1 MKKTILG
8 FIAFVVFQIAGLK
21 TQAQHKSLK
30 LEYLVVSVYEPVQSD
45 VLQSAG
51 QLRPMMTEIDRKLQD
66 MRNMGLIV
74 EVYATPENLRE
85 AAILRSPVI
94 RSSAEVL
101 EKASD
106 LGWKLQTAFSQDVNG
121 FPMKVFVFHRK
132 KKKS

>member
-1 MKKTILG
+1 MKNSIFGL
-8 FIAFVVFQIAGLK
+8 IALAVFQFAGLN
-21 TQAQHKSLK
+21 THAQHKSLK
-30 LEYLVVSVYEPVQSD
+30 LEYLVVSVYEPAQSD

-74 EVYATPENLRE
+74 EVYATPENQRE
-85 AAILRSPVI
+85 AAVLRSPVM

-106 LGWKLQTAFSQDVNG
+106 LGWKLQTAFSQDING

-132 KKKS
+132 KKKR

>member
-1 MKKTILG
+1 MRKRILG
-8 FIAFVVFQIAGLK
+8 FIVFVVFLIVGHK
-21 TQAQHKSLK
+21 THAQHKSLK
-30 LEYLVVSVYEPVQSD
+30 LEYLVVSVYEPAQSD
-45 VLQSAG
+45 VLQSAA
-51 QLRPMMTEIDRKLQD
+51 QLQPKLTEIDRKLQD

-85 AAILRSPVI
+85 AAILRSSII

-106 LGWKLQTAFSQDVNG
+106 LGWRLQTAFSQDVNG

>member
-1 MKKTILG
+1 MKNKVFS
-8 FIAFVVFQIAGLK
+8 FIAFVVFLIAGHK
-21 TQAQHKSLK
+21 THAQHKSLK
-30 LEYLVVSVYEPVQSD
+30 LEYLIVSVYEPAQSD

-51 QLRPMMTEIDRKLQD
+51 QLRPMTTEVDRKLQD

-94 RSSAEVL
+94 PSSAEVL

-132 KKKS
+132 KKKN